1 MPSWSMRPKPV
12 CLSWDRSMAKTIR
25 SKSTGSKS
33 SLLTGSML
41 ELAAL
46 PSCTRCIL
54 PIPGPLWPPGDAV
67 VTSGAARWHAQQSNS
82 GGAARAPHFQNVK
95 RSGLHRSSRNIS
107 CLTVTAHARR
117 PHMPQLRHVDMC
129 VDNMCLRIVSLE
141 KRTEVSVCVC
151 ETLLR
156 NIVAK
161 CDPIHI
167 LSGTRTRAHRR
178 LD

>member
-82 GGAARAPHFQNVK
+82 GGQRARHFQNVK
-95 RSGLHRSSRNIS
+95 RSGLHRYKPQHLMLDRHGT
-107 CLTVTAHARR
+107 CTAAPHASAATC
-117 PHMPQLRHVDMC
+117 RHVCRQHVPENC
-129 VDNMCLRIVSLE
+129 VSRKEDRGECLRV
-141 KRTEVSVCVC
+141 
-151 ETLLR
+151 R
-156 NIVAK
+156 NLVAIHCSK
-161 CDPIHI
+161 MRSHI
-167 LSGTRTRAHRR
+167 LSGTHTDTRSSAP
-178 LD
+178 